1 MGDASVEAHG
11 DGPQSVAPALDQTPR
26 HRTLTHVKPLLPL
39 AERRAGWRSYAAA
52 SGLTLTII
60 ATRVALNPVLGQEH
74 DRHLFL
80 LPAVMLAA
88 WVGGL
93 GPGCISA
100 ILCAVALSML
110 WLVPGFA
117 VHPPVVTVDVA
128 LFLLVGVA
136 VSALVESL
144 RIAREHAEAARA
156 ARDQL
161 LAIVVHDLGN
171 PLGTIKLSAGALR
184 RTSTAEGVVRVAD
197 RIDRAVT
204 RMTRLVH
211 DLQDA
216 SQIERGALT
225 VNTSDEL
232 VGPILREVAEEFSP
246 PSQAKS
252 VRLEATAAPPDTT
265 VRADRDRLTQVLG
278 NLVGNAL
285 RFTPSGGSI
294 DLRAEA
300 RGDVVF
306 FAVKDTGPGIPP
318 ENARHVFERYWK
330 THEGGTG
337 LGLFIADGIVRAH
350 SGRLDVLSTPGFG
363 ATFFFTIPRVHRT
376 AVERAEPPPAT
387 ETEEQLLS
395 G

>member
-1 MGDASVEAHG
+1 
-11 DGPQSVAPALDQTPR
+11 
-26 HRTLTHVKPLLPL
+26 VKPLLPL
-39 AERRAGWRSYAAA
+39 AVAERRAGWRSYAAA

-60 ATRVALNPVLGQEH
+60 AAREALNPVLGHEH

-93 GPGCISA
+93 GPGCVSA
-100 ILCAVALSML
+100 TLCAVALSML
-110 WLVPGFA
+110 WLGPGFA
-117 VHPPVVTVDVA
+117 VCRPVVTVDVI
-128 LFLLVGVA
+128 LFLLVGIA

-144 RIAREHAEAARA
+144 RIARKHAESARA

-171 PLGTIKLSAGALR
+171 PLATMKLSAGALR
-184 RTSTAEGVVRVAD
+184 RTSTPEAVVRVAD
-197 RIDRAVT
+197 RFDRAIT

-216 SQIERGALT
+216 TQIERGALT
-225 VNTSDEL
+225 VNTSEEL
-232 VGPILREVAEEFSP
+232 VAPILREVAEEFSP

-252 VRLEATAAPPDTT
+252 VRIEATAAPADAT
-265 VRADRDRLTQVLG
+265 VRADRDRLAQVLG

-285 RFTPSGGSI
+285 KYTPTGGTI
-294 DLRAEA
+294 DLHAEA

-306 FAVKDTGPGIPP
+306 FAVKDTGRGIPP
-318 ENARHVFERYWK
+318 EHLHHVFERYWK
-330 THEGGTG
+330 TNEGGTG

-350 SGRLDVLSTPGFG
+350 SGRLGVQSTPGVG
-363 ATFFFTIPRVHRT
+363 ATFFFTIPRVQR
-376 AVERAEPPPAT
+376 AVVARNEPASASDAEQ
-387 ETEEQLLS
+387 QLQS